1 MKKKIIK
8 IVVILSFFVSLLIY
22 FINLNNG
29 SLITKKINSLKI
41 QKNKNYSYIAHAGGG
56 LGEKTYTNSKEA
68 LINSI
73 SLGYK
78 LIELDLM
85 VTADKYIF
93 ASHDLEI
100 FNSICHTSI
109 LSIKDL
115 YLKDI
120 KKCKLK
126 NNLIFT
132 ILTED
137 EINQVFLENKEL
149 ILITDKIRDYK
160 LLKKKFNFENRIIV
174 ETFSVSDYLYAKLIG
189 IKNPM
194 YYFKGRIINKFFIS
208 VFRPKIISIST
219 KLVEEQN
226 NFLKDYLKKKNL
238 IFAFTSNNKQF
249 NDKYLNNSISA
260 VYTDFWDIDN
270 SRCYQLK
277 SKPKLCDKY

>member
-93 ASHDLEI
+93 ASHGLEI
-100 FNSICHTSI
+100 FNSIC
-109 LSIKDL
+109 LS
-115 YLKDI
+115 
-120 KKCKLK
+120 
-126 NNLIFT
+126 
-132 ILTED
+132 
-137 EINQVFLENKEL
+137 
-149 ILITDKIRDYK
+149 
-160 LLKKKFNFENRIIV
+160 
-174 ETFSVSDYLYAKLIG
+174 
-189 IKNPM
+189 
-194 YYFKGRIINKFFIS
+194 
-208 VFRPKIISIST
+208 
-219 KLVEEQN
+219 
-226 NFLKDYLKKKNL
+226 
-238 IFAFTSNNKQF
+238 
-249 NDKYLNNSISA
+249 
-260 VYTDFWDIDN
+260 
-270 SRCYQLK
+270 
-277 SKPKLCDKY
+277 